1 MRELK
6 NLNFFNFY
14 IQINNSN
21 VIVVKKPN
29 ERRIH
34 EINEIATDKL
44 HIYSKF

>member
-34 EINEIATDKL
+34 EINEIAAYKL